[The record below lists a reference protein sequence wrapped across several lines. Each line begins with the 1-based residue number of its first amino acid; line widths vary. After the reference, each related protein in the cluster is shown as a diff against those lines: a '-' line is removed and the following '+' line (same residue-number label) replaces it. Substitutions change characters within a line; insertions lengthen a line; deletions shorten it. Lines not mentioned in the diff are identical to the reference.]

1 MLKIMEIKS
10 HETKLTQ
17 KQICNQLRFSDS
29 TIRRYRDDINVH
41 SPYKWNNYKKRT
53 TKRKTKTNINSTQKL
68 PKNEN
73 SKSTTNKKTKNN
85 AWKGGDPTNN
95 HMTAKEPI
103 EQVLT
108 SFNFSVKSIFVFWSR
123 FISDSVLY
131 I

>member
-53 TKRKTKTNINSTQKL
+53 TKRKTKTNNNSTQKL

-73 SKSTTNKKTKNN
+73 SKSTTNKKLKIMPERVVTQLIIIWLQKNPLN
-85 AWKGGDPTNN
+85 K
-95 HMTAKEPI
+95 
-103 EQVLT
+103 
-108 SFNFSVKSIFVFWSR
+108 F
-123 FISDSVLY
+123 
-131 I
+131 